1 MQTVGE
7 FLLAKLCNMAAWIE
21 READGRCD
29 GIAARVRTL
38 TPLQAIVFAQYV
50 KSAEEAV
57 QGRDWSALQAQLG
70 VETNPAAVEMCGA
83 LRVVRESVAMHDK
96 FWRYMQLLCSAA

>member
-1 MQTVGE
+1 
-7 FLLAKLCNMAAWIE
+7 
-21 READGRCD
+21 
-29 GIAARVRTL
+29 
-38 TPLQAIVFAQYV
+38 
-50 KSAEEAV
+50 
-57 QGRDWSALQAQLG
+57 